1 MMRSLFD
8 SLRKLNKD
16 KTRQR
21 AAKALCLVLVT
32 ILLFS
37 FWQIG
42 ITGIATTYANAEYAG
57 ETEGNPDEKA
67 NESGLSLP
75 DGTLYDHSDE
85 TSAFSW
91 IQSDRKSI
99 KKAPAK
105 AGRPQRTAP
114 NADVPLDDYITDVS
128 GSGTTKVDENLY
140 QTTLEIRFKIETELI
155 DQVKSGGY
163 KFYFDLPEE
172 VIIPPDLLDG
182 GPYYAYLLD
191 RYPELEVAFTYD
203 FVPMPDGTTRIEIV
217 YDDAFIQD
225 ALDGQTEFINNV
237 LRCRC
242 FINAEGDDTHDGLDI
257 SFTVDKTL
265 EIPPDEINENYDITA
280 QKTGSYTADGKLH
293 YDVTVS
299 SVNGTPSDI
308 AFMDTLTYSGT
319 GSTSPPTEITV
330 IKHNADG
337 TVEVSTV
344 AALGHLDVLDT
355 NIYEITLNL
364 PQLDE
369 HEYYTISYE
378 YAVSGVTDESQGISA
393 YNTAEVN
400 SNNGHDSVSNYAD
413 YLIYKQQRQKLGK
426 QGIPYDE
433 YVQWVISVN
442 DRNSDI
448 AGQIVY
454 DDNFANA
461 ANETING
468 TNGIYVQKGWQAA
481 TPGVDYEYVYNNDG
495 DIIGVRFLPADG
507 STPNTN
513 NYHLTYYTVPDVAYG
528 ETGVVHNEAEFDG
541 DTASYDVVVTGGDID
556 KTSEGDQSLGG
567 DLHGM
572 DWTVTVQVPT
582 GGIESG
588 TTFTDTL
595 SPAGHYMSQAQYNA
609 LVTALQTAWSPNSV
623 TVTPTY
629 TDGNITG
636 YTFSVGAA
644 GNGYLLDDGL
654 VENITWTYQTTGDMT
669 GKASASFVNTFSDG
683 NKTLPVSHN
692 ISPNVKKLNVQQIS
706 DWQAIFSEDPQ
717 SLTFTYEENKD
728 DEFVWVAQVTP
739 TPGLTQYRVTD
750 TLPEGVEL
758 VDVKVMPGP
767 SITAWNYGKTDYP
780 GTLLT
785 IDANG
790 AISGDIGNL
799 WMSRTS
805 ASGQLST
812 GADGRQVV
820 DITLT
825 ANSANSDLFNSTFYV
840 VYYCKLSED
849 AWPTNGTVHLT
860 LNNTVHVESNGD
872 DYGEADNTII
882 IDATNTQKVVDK
894 TGVWDKNSHMI
905 TYSVD
910 INPSAENLLTSNDG
924 TIDPDWLLFT
934 DILSYQARQGT
945 GTGEA
950 VLSLNSVLLEVENN
964 GVWSPV
970 PNVQWTAHTETD
982 STDPNTKNA
991 YIEMR
996 IPDEAHLRLTY
1007 SYHINSSMADGITLS
1022 NSATV
1027 EGHGEEHGEE
1037 NTHISGED
1045 FQTSGESSFEE
1056 FCLIKI
1062 DQENGTPLSGAVFTV
1077 YTWDTVNNEWSATE
1091 KTYTTDQFGRIII
1104 KVIDKYEDETQVY
1117 QKDTAYSIMETA
1129 APPGY
1134 ILPENPPRFYFWFSE
1149 NESAPPN
1156 APSDFMLTAADIS
1169 SSSFRI
1175 EAENELDEDIP
1186 NTGIFDIR
1194 LLPSFVALLI
1204 TGAGTVLFILRI
1216 NKKKRYGSIYATQ
1229 DE

>member
-1 MMRSLFD
+1 MMNRFLFD
-8 SLRKLNKD
+8 SIKNLNKN
-16 KTRQR
+16 KNRQR
-21 AAKALCLVLVT
+21 ASRALCLVFVAV
-32 ILLFS
+32 LLLG

-42 ITGIATTYANAEYAG
+42 ILGVSLTVANAENDAPIDPSIFD
-57 ETEGNPDEKA
+57 NSA
-67 NESGLSLP
+67 N
-75 DGTLYDHSDE
+75 
-85 TSAFSW
+85 TSASSW
-91 IQSDRKSI
+91 YVLSTRKAAP
-99 KKAPAK
+99 KKAPLK
-105 AGRPQRTAP
+105 SGRPQRSAP
-114 NADVPLDDYITDVS
+114 NSDVALDDYITDVS

-140 QTTLEIRFKIETELI
+140 QTMLEIRFKIDTEYI
-155 DQVKSGGY
+155 EQVYDGGY
-163 KFYFDLPEE
+163 HFYYDLPEE

-191 RYPELEVAFTYD
+191 KYPELEVAFTYD
-203 FVPMPDGTTRIEIV
+203 FVPMPDGTTRIEIF
-217 YDDAFIQD
+217 YDETFIQD
-225 ALDGQTEFINNV
+225 ALDGNTEFINNV

-242 FINAEGDDTHDGLDI
+242 FINSEGDDTHNGLDVE
-257 SFTVDKTL
+257 FTVDTSL
-265 EIPPDEINENYDITA
+265 VIPADEINENYDVTA

-299 SVNGTPSDI
+299 SVNGTPSTI
-308 AFMDTLTYSGT
+308 AFEDTLTYSGD
-319 GSTSPPTEITV
+319 GSVSPPTEISV

-337 TVEVSTV
+337 SVEVSTV
-344 AALGHLDVLDT
+344 PALGHVDGIAT
-355 NIYEITLNL
+355 NVYEITLNL
-364 PQLDE
+364 PQLHE

-378 YAVSGVTDESQGISA
+378 YSVDGVTDADAAISA
-393 YNTAEVN
+393 YNTAAVN
-400 SNNGHDSVSNYAD
+400 SNDGHDNVSNYAD
-413 YLIYKQQRQKLGK
+413 YMIYKQQRQKLGK
-426 QGIPYDE
+426 QGIPFDE

-442 DRNSDI
+442 DRGSDI

-454 DDNFANA
+454 DDNFADASNQ
-461 ANETING
+461 TING
-468 TNGIYVQKGWQAA
+468 TTGIFVQNVWQEA
-481 TPGVDYEYVYNNDG
+481 TLGVDYQYVYNNSG
-495 DIIGVRFLPADG
+495 DIIGVQFLPADG
-507 STPNTN
+507 STPNN
-513 NYHLTYYTVPDVAYG
+513 NQYHITYYTVPDVAYG
-528 ETGVVHNEAEFDG
+528 ETAVVHNEAEFDG
-541 DTASYDVVVTGGDID
+541 DTSSTDVVVTGGDID
-556 KTSEGDQSLGG
+556 KTSDGDQSLGG

-595 SPAGHYMSQAQYNA
+595 SPAGHYMSQSQYNS
-609 LVTALQTAWSPNSV
+609 LVTALQTAWSPNAV

-654 VENITWTYQTTGDMT
+654 VENISWTYQTTGDMT
-669 GKASASFVNTFSDG
+669 GKARESFVNTFSDG
-683 NKTLPVSHN
+683 EKTLPVSNN
-692 ISPNVKKLNVQQIS
+692 ISPNVKKLNMQKVN
-706 DWQAIFSEDPQ
+706 DWQTVFTENPQ

-739 TPGLTQYRVTD
+739 TPGLSQYRVID

-767 SITAWNYGKTDYP
+767 TITAWNYGKTDYP

-790 AISGDIGNL
+790 ALSGEIGNL

-805 ASGQLST
+805 ASGQIST
-812 GADGRQVV
+812 DTNGRQVV

-825 ANSANSDLFNSTFYV
+825 ANSANSELFGNTFFV

-849 AWPTNGTVHLT
+849 AWPANGTVHLT

-872 DYGEADNTII
+872 DYGEADNTIN
-882 IDATNTQKVVDK
+882 IDASNTQKIVDK
-894 TGVWDKNSHMI
+894 SGDWNKNTHMI

-910 INPSAENLLTSNDG
+910 INPAAENLLTSNGG
-924 TIDPDWLLFT
+924 TLDPDWLTFT
-934 DILSYQARQGT
+934 DKLTYQAKQGT

-950 VLSLNSVLLEVENN
+950 ILSLNSVILEVENN
-964 GVWSPV
+964 GVWTAMPDI
-970 PNVQWTAHTETD
+970 QWTAHTETD

-996 IPDEAHLRLTY
+996 VPDEQHLRLTY

-1022 NSATV
+1022 NSATL
-1027 EGHGEEHGEE
+1027 EGHGDESGDD
-1037 NTHISGED
+1037 NTHISGDD
-1045 FQTSGESSFEE
+1045 FQTSGESTFEE

-1077 YTWDTVNNEWSATE
+1077 YSWDAVNEEWSAMQ
-1091 KTYTTDQFGRIII
+1091 KTYTTDAMGRIII
-1104 KVIDKYEDETQVY
+1104 KVIDEYENGTKVY
-1117 QKDTAYSIMETA
+1117 QKDTAYCIMETT

-1134 ILPENPPRFYFWFSE
+1134 ILPINPQPFYFWFSE
-1149 NESAPPN
+1149 EEDAPPE

-1169 SSSFRI
+1169 TSSRRI
-1175 EAENELDEDIP
+1175 EAENMCEYV
-1186 NTGIFDIR
+1186 NTGVFDIR
-1194 LLPSFVALLI
+1194 LVPSFVALLI
-1204 TGAGTVLFILRI
+1204 AGVGTFLIASKMFR
-1216 NKKKRYGSIYATQ
+1216 KKYYET
-1229 DE
+1229 ET

>member
-16 KTRQR
+16 KNRQR
-21 AAKALCLVLVT
+21 AVKALCLVLVT
-32 ILLFS
+32 ILLFG

-42 ITGIATTYANAEYAG
+42 ITGIATIYANAAYAG

-67 NESGLSLP
+67 DASGLSLP

-91 IQSDRKSI
+91 IQSDRKSV

-105 AGRPQRTAP
+105 AGSPQRTAP

-155 DQVKSGGY
+155 DQVTSGGY

-172 VIIPPDLLDG
+172 VIIPPELLDG

-203 FVPMPDGTTRIEIV
+203 FIPMPDGTTKIEIV
-217 YDDAFIQD
+217 YDDDFIQD
-225 ALDGQTEFINNV
+225 ALEGQTEFINNV

-242 FINAEGDDTHDGLDI
+242 FIYAEGDDTHDGLDI

-308 AFMDTLTYSGT
+308 SFTDTFTYSGD
-319 GSTSPPTEITV
+319 GSATPPTEVTV

-344 AALGHLDVLDT
+344 STQGHIDSFGQ
-355 NIYEITLNL
+355 NIYEITIDL

-369 HEYYTISYE
+369 HEYYTVSYD
-378 YAVSGVTDESQGISA
+378 YTLTGVTDENAAVSA
-393 YNTAEVN
+393 YNTVEAASSDN
-400 SNNGHDSVSNYAD
+400 DDFVSNYAD
-413 YLIYKQQRQKLGK
+413 YMIYKQQRQKLGK

-442 DRNSDI
+442 DRGSDI
-448 AGQIVY
+448 AGQTVY

-468 TNGIYVQKGWQAA
+468 TNGIYVQKGRQAA
-481 TPGVDYEYVYNNDG
+481 TPGVDYEFVYENG
-495 DIIGVRFLPADG
+495 VITGVRFLPADG
-507 STPNTN
+507 STPNN
-513 NYHLTYYTVPDVAYG
+513 NTYHITYYTLPDVAYG
-528 ETGVVHNEAEFDG
+528 ETEVVHNDAEFDG
-541 DTASYDVVVTGGDID
+541 DTASYDVVVTGGDIE
-556 KTSEGDQSLGG
+556 KTADGDQSLGG
-567 DLHGM
+567 DLHGL
-572 DWTVTVQVPT
+572 DWTVTVQIPT
-582 GGIESG
+582 GGILSG

-595 SPAGHYMSQAQYNA
+595 SPAGHYMSQAQYTA
-609 LVTALQTAWSPNSV
+609 LVSALQTAWSPNTV

-644 GNGYLLDDGL
+644 GNGYLLNDGL
-654 VENITWTYQTTGDMT
+654 VENISWEYQTTGDMT
-669 GKASASFVNTFSDG
+669 GKARESFINTFSDG
-683 NKTLPVSHN
+683 NKVLPVTNN
-692 ISPNVKKLNVQQIS
+692 ISPNVKKLNVQKIS
-706 DWQAIFSEDPQ
+706 DWQTIFSESPQ
-717 SLTFTYEENKD
+717 SLTFTYDENKD
-728 DEFVWVAQVTP
+728 DEFVWIAQVTP
-739 TPGLTQYRVTD
+739 TPGLMQYRVID

-785 IDANG
+785 IGANG
-790 AISGDIGNL
+790 ALSGDIGNL
-799 WMSRTS
+799 WLSKTI

-812 GADGRQVV
+812 TADGRQVV
-820 DITLT
+820 DVTLT
-825 ANSANSDLFNSTFYV
+825 ANSASSDLFANTFYV
-840 VYYCKLSED
+840 IYYCKLSED

-882 IDATNTQKVVDK
+882 IDASNTQNIVNKSGD
-894 TGVWDKNSHMI
+894 WNKNTHMI

-910 INPSAENLLTSNDG
+910 INPSAENLLTSNEG
-924 TIDPDWLLFT
+924 TLDPDWLTFT
-934 DILSYQARQGT
+934 DVLSYQAKQGT

-950 VLSLNSVLLEVENN
+950 ILSLNSVVLEVENN
-964 GVWSPV
+964 GVWTPV

-996 IPDEAHLRLTY
+996 VPDEAHLRLTY
-1007 SYHINSSMADGITLS
+1007 SYHINSTMTDGITLS
-1022 NSATV
+1022 NSATL
-1027 EGHGEEHGEE
+1027 EGHGEEHGDD

-1062 DQENGTPLSGAVFTV
+1062 DQKNGTPLSGAVFTV
-1077 YTWDTVNNEWSATE
+1077 YTWDAVNNEWSATE
-1091 KTYTTDQFGRIII
+1091 KTYTTDQFGKIII
-1104 KVIDKYEDETQVY
+1104 KAIDKYEDETRVY
-1117 QKDTAYSIMETA
+1117 QMDTAYSIMETA

-1149 NESAPPN
+1149 YESAPPN

-1175 EAENELDEDIP
+1175 EAENELYEDIP
-1186 NTGIFDIR
+1186 NTGIFGVH
-1194 LLPSFVALLI
+1194 LLSSFVALLV
-1204 TGAGTVLFILRI
+1204 AGVGTCLLAMRI
-1216 NKKKRYGSIYATQ
+1216 RKKKYYGMEA
-1229 DE
+1229 